1 MDNPPVT
8 ETPPPNVPK
17 VFLLER
23 IIESSARN
31 FFLVAI
37 LVIFGIAGGIWALNK
52 TPLDAIPD
60 LSDVQVIVYTDWE
73 GRSPDLVE
81 DQITYPISTRFI
93 AAPKV
98 KFVRGESMFGKSFIY
113 VIFEDGTDI
122 YWARSRV
129 TEYLSAVRGMLPE
142 GVNPLIGP
150 DATGVGW
157 VYEYALVDKSGKND
171 LAQLRSFQDWHLRYA
186 LESVKGV
193 SEVAPVGG
201 FVKQYQ
207 VDLDPNKLSAY
218 GIPISEVV
226 NKIRMSN
233 ADVGGKIFEVGSTE
247 YYVRGRGY
255 IKSIAD
261 IENIPL
267 KTQKGTP
274 VFVKNVGTVHLGP
287 DLRRGVAEL
296 NGEGEVVGGIVV
308 MRYGENALRVIDGI
322 KKKLEEIKPSLPE
335 GVELVTTYDRSQLI
349 KRSISTLREK
359 LIEESIV
366 VALVCLIFL
375 WHIRSALVAIITLP
389 VAIILSFIPMYWL
402 GLTSNIMSLGGIAIA
417 IGAMVDSAIIMVE
430 NGHKFLEHF
439 REEKGRD
446 PTNRERTEVLIA
458 AAKSV
463 GRPLF
468 FALLVITVSFIP
480 VFSLEAQEGRL
491 FKPLAFTKTF
501 SMFFAAL
508 LGVSLVP
515 VLMLLFVRG
524 KITPEAKNPINRF
537 LIWAYQPFVHF
548 VLRFRWLTLL
558 VALIVMGVTVFPFLK
573 LGKEF
578 MPPLNE
584 GDILFMPT
592 AVPGMTIAEATK
604 VLQVQDRMLREFPE
618 VESVFGKAGQAETST
633 DPAPVSMFETV
644 LRLKPPNEWRP
655 GMTWEKLIAEMND
668 KIKTPGMANIFWM
681 PIQTR
686 TEMLTTGFRSVLG
699 IKVFGPDLGKIQ
711 DIAVQIE
718 KILGEFPKTR
728 SAFAER
734 TTGGYFLDF
743 TPNREVAA
751 RYGLTVGDVNDII
764 ETAIGGKTIAMTV
777 EGRERYPISV
787 RYARDF
793 REDLD
798 ALKRVLVPLPMSE
811 APSAAPSASGMGG
824 NKPKANVEMNSG
836 GTMAHIPIS
845 MLADISYKT
854 GPPSIRNENGQLVG
868 FVFVDITS
876 SDIQGY
882 VDEATKKINAAMQ
895 FPPGYY
901 IQWAGQFEYLKSA
914 EQRLKV
920 VVPFTLLIIFVL
932 IYINTKSA
940 AKTVIVLMAV
950 PFSLVGAFWFL
961 YLLGYNLSMAV
972 WVGLIALAG
981 LDAETGVV
989 MLLYL
994 DHAWEKFRDTGR
1006 MRTMG
1011 DLQEAVIEGA
1021 VQRIRPKIMTICAI
1035 LFGLLPIMW
1044 SPTTQS
1050 GADVMKRIAA
1060 PMIGGVVTSGI
1071 LELLLYP
1078 VIYVIWRK
1086 RYLPKEMRR
1095 SMEVTKPATA
1105 PVKLLSAAE
1114 PPRESTPGRRRK
1126 ILIILIALVLLA
1138 VAGFFAWQKYGPAA
1152 SSSSGAETSDS
1163 TNAPSTAPAAKI
1175 QLNDPQTN
1183 AAQKFFAAADFIAAS
1198 LAGDK
1203 LDEFNGAVSKLPPMV
1218 AGLRQAF
1225 DSSHPWNTLVLQI
1238 EANAALPQSKS
1249 LEEARKSF
1257 YPFTARAV
1265 DFAKSARAASGSFAT
1280 LKIYKCP
1287 MAPKAG
1293 QTSYWLQLQGPLRNP
1308 FYGSA
1313 MPDCGSEVIP

>member
-1 MDNPPVT
+1 METSPSSQRPPHDS
-8 ETPPPNVPK
+8 EPRKP
-17 VFLLER
+17 FLLER
-23 IIESSARN
+23 IIEASARN
-31 FFLVAI
+31 YFLVFI
-37 LVIFGIAGGIWALNK
+37 LVIFGIAGGVWALTR

-113 VIFEDGTDI
+113 VIFQDGTDI

-129 TEYLSAVRGMLPE
+129 IEYLSAVRGMLPE
-142 GVNPLIGP
+142 GVNPQIGP

-157 VYEYALVDKSGKND
+157 VYEYALVDKTGKHN
-171 LAQLRSFQDWHLRYA
+171 LAELRSFQDWHLRYA

-207 VDLDPNKLSAY
+207 VDLDPNKLLAY

-226 NKIRMSN
+226 DKIRRSN
-233 ADVGGKIFEVGSTE
+233 GDVGGKIFEVGSTE
-247 YYVRGRGY
+247 FYVRGRGY
-255 IKSIAD
+255 IKKIED

-274 VFVKNVGTVHLGP
+274 VYIKNVGTVHLGP
-287 DLRRGVAEL
+287 DIRRGIAEL
-296 NGEGEVVGGIVV
+296 NGEGEVVGGIIV
-308 MRYGENALRVIDGI
+308 MRYGENALRVIDGV
-322 KKKLEEIKPSLPE
+322 KQKLEEIKPSLPE

-349 KRSISTLREK
+349 KRSIATLREK

-366 VALVCLIFL
+366 VALVCLVFL
-375 WHIRSALVAIITLP
+375 WHIRSALVAILTLP
-389 VAIILSFIPMYWL
+389 IAILLSFLPMYWL

-430 NGHKFLEHF
+430 NAHKFLEHF

-446 PTNRERTEVLIA
+446 PTNVERIEVIIA

-515 VLMLLFVRG
+515 VLMIIFVRG
-524 KITPEAKNPINRF
+524 KITPEARNPVNRF

-548 VLRFRWLTLL
+548 VLRFRWLTLIL
-558 VALIVMGVTVFPFLK
+558 ALLLMGATVYPFLK

-592 AVPGMTIAEATK
+592 AVPGMTVAEATK
-604 VLQVQDRMLREFPE
+604 VLQIQDRMLHEFPE
-618 VESVFGKAGQAETST
+618 VESIFGKAGQAETST

-644 LRLKPPNEWRP
+644 VKLKPTEQWRP
-655 GMTWEKLIAEMND
+655 GMTWEKLIAEMNE

-711 DIAVQIE
+711 DVAVQIE
-718 KILGEFPKTR
+718 KALSDFPKTR
-728 SAFAER
+728 SVFAER

-751 RYGLTVGDVNDII
+751 RYGLTIGDVNDIV
-764 ETAIGGKTIAMTV
+764 ESAIGGKTIATTV

-798 ALKRVLVPLPMSE
+798 ALKRVLVPVPMNGAESAPMSP
-811 APSAAPSASGMGG
+811 AT
-824 NKPKANVEMNSG
+824 SG
-836 GTMAHIPIS
+836 GMNAAAKPAMSSGAVSGSQMAQIPIS
-845 MLADISYKT
+845 MLVDISYKT
-854 GPPSIRNENGQLVG
+854 GAPSIRNENGQLVG

-882 VDEATKKINAAMQ
+882 VDAAAKHINEVVQ
-895 FPPGYY
+895 FP
-901 IQWAGQFEYLKSA
+901 
-914 EQRLKV
+914 
-920 VVPFTLLIIFVL
+920 
-932 IYINTKSA
+932 
-940 AKTVIVLMAV
+940 
-950 PFSLVGAFWFL
+950 
-961 YLLGYNLSMAV
+961 
-972 WVGLIALAG
+972 
-981 LDAETGVV
+981 
-989 MLLYL
+989 
-994 DHAWEKFRDTGR
+994 
-1006 MRTMG
+1006 
-1011 DLQEAVIEGA
+1011 
-1021 VQRIRPKIMTICAI
+1021 
-1035 LFGLLPIMW
+1035 
-1044 SPTTQS
+1044 
-1050 GADVMKRIAA
+1050 
-1060 PMIGGVVTSGI
+1060 
-1071 LELLLYP
+1071 
-1078 VIYVIWRK
+1078 
-1086 RYLPKEMRR
+1086 
-1095 SMEVTKPATA
+1095 
-1105 PVKLLSAAE
+1105 
-1114 PPRESTPGRRRK
+1114 
-1126 ILIILIALVLLA
+1126 
-1138 VAGFFAWQKYGPAA
+1138 
-1152 SSSSGAETSDS
+1152 
-1163 TNAPSTAPAAKI
+1163 
-1175 QLNDPQTN
+1175 
-1183 AAQKFFAAADFIAAS
+1183 
-1198 LAGDK
+1198 
-1203 LDEFNGAVSKLPPMV
+1203 
-1218 AGLRQAF
+1218 
-1225 DSSHPWNTLVLQI
+1225 
-1238 EANAALPQSKS
+1238 
-1249 LEEARKSF
+1249 
-1257 YPFTARAV
+1257 
-1265 DFAKSARAASGSFAT
+1265 
-1280 LKIYKCP
+1280 
-1287 MAPKAG
+1287 
-1293 QTSYWLQLQGPLRNP
+1293 
-1308 FYGSA
+1308 
-1313 MPDCGSEVIP
+1313 

>member
-1 MDNPPVT
+1 MPSNSHNEHAPRSHAPDAPRPTYLLERVIEASARNYFL
-8 ETPPPNVPK
+8 
-17 VFLLER
+17 VFLL
-23 IIESSARN
+23 A
-31 FFLVAI
+31 V
-37 LVIFGIAGGIWALNK
+37 FGIAGGIWALTK

-81 DQITYPISTRFI
+81 DQITYPISTKFI

-113 VIFEDGTDI
+113 VIFQDGTDI

-129 TEYLSAVRGMLPE
+129 IEYLNSVRGMLPE
-142 GVNPLIGP
+142 GVNPVIGP

-157 VYEYALVDKSGKND
+157 VFESALVDRTGKHN
-171 LAQLRSFQDWHLRYA
+171 LADLRSFQDWHLRYA

-207 VDLDPNKLSAY
+207 VDLDPNKLAAY
-218 GIPISEVV
+218 GIPLNEVV

-233 ADVGGKIFEVGSTE
+233 GDVGGKIFEVGSTE

-261 IENIPL
+261 IENVPL
-267 KTQKGTP
+267 KSQNGTP
-274 VFVKNVGTVHLGP
+274 VYVKNVGTVHLGP

-308 MRYGENALRVIDGI
+308 MRYGENALTVIDGI

-366 VALVCLIFL
+366 VALVCLVFL

-389 VAIILSFIPMYWL
+389 IAILLSFLPMYWL

-430 NGHKFLEHF
+430 NAHKSLE
-439 REEKGRD
+439 RWSEERQSDD
-446 PTNRERTEVLIA
+446 PAIRAHALTLSRSDVIIA

-491 FKPLAFTKTF
+491 FKPLAYTKTF
-501 SMFFAAL
+501 SMFFDAL
-508 LGVSLVP
+508 LGVTLVP
-515 VLMLLFVRG
+515 ALMLLFVRG
-524 KITPEAKNPINRF
+524 KITPEIKNPINRF
-537 LIWAYQPFVHF
+537 LIWIYQPAVHF
-548 VLRFRWLTLL
+548 VLRWRWFTII
-558 VALIVMGVTVFPFLK
+558 VALLIMGASVYPYK
-573 LGKEF
+573 QLGSEF

-592 AVPGMTIAEATK
+592 AVPGMTITEATK
-604 VLQVQDRMLREFPE
+604 ILQIQDRMLREFPE
-618 VESVFGKAGQAETST
+618 VETVFGKAGQAETPT

-644 LRLKPPNEWRP
+644 VRLKPPEQWRA
-655 GMTWEKLIAEMND
+655 GMTWEKLVAEMNE
-668 KIKTPGMANIFWM
+668 KMKMPGMANIFWM

-699 IKVFGPDLGKIQ
+699 IKVFGPDLGTIQ
-711 DIAVQIE
+711 DVAVQIE
-718 KILGEFPKTR
+718 KSLSDFPGTR
-728 SAFAER
+728 SVFAER

-751 RYGLTVGDVNDII
+751 RYGLTVGDVNDIV
-764 ETAIGGKTIAMTV
+764 ETAIGGKTIATTV

-798 ALKRVLVPLPMSE
+798 ALKRVLVPVPMGRE
-811 APSAAPSASGMGG
+811 
-824 NKPKANVEMNSG
+824 SG
-836 GTMAHIPIS
+836 GASERMSVDASTLPRSDAPTQIPIS

-868 FVFVDITS
+868 FVFVDITGD
-876 SDIQGY
+876 DIQGY
-882 VDEATKKINAAMQ
+882 VDAASKRVRETVQ

-901 IQWAGQFEYLKSA
+901 VQWAGQFEYLKSA
-914 EQRLKV
+914 EQKLKV

-932 IYINTKSA
+932 IYLNTKSA
-940 AKTVIVLMAV
+940 IRTAIVLLAV
-950 PFSLVGAFWFL
+950 PLSLVGAFWFL
-961 YLLGYNLSMAV
+961 YFLGYNMSMAV

-981 LDAETGVV
+981 LDAETGVI

-994 DHAWEKFRDTGR
+994 DQAWDKFRAAGR
-1006 MRTMG
+1006 MNSMG
-1011 DLQEAVIEGA
+1011 DLHDAVIEGA
-1021 VQRIRPKIMTICAI
+1021 VQRIRPKIMTTCAI

-1044 SPTTQS
+1044 SPDTQS

-1071 LELLLYP
+1071 LQLLLYP
-1078 VIYVIWRK
+1078 AIYVLWRQ
-1086 RYLPKEMRR
+1086 RHLGRGSVGASERAG
-1095 SMEVTKPATA
+1095 V
-1105 PVKLLSAAE
+1105 SAA
-1114 PPRESTPGRRRK
+1114 STPHAPRSRRFMF
-1126 ILIILIALVLLA
+1126 LALTLLA
-1138 VAGFFAWQKYGPAA
+1138 LAAAGFFGWQKFHPP
-1152 SSSSGAETSDS
+1152 SSA
-1163 TNAPSTAPAAKI
+1163 
-1175 QLNDPQTN
+1175 
-1183 AAQKFFAAADFIAAS
+1183 
-1198 LAGDK
+1198 
-1203 LDEFNGAVSKLPPMV
+1203 GAVSGAPFATQRVKDLTVNFIHPQGQLEKQMNEI
-1218 AGLRQAF
+1218 LIEFR
-1225 DSSHPWNTLVLQI
+1225 DS
-1238 EANAALPQSKS
+1238 
-1249 LEEARKSF
+1249 
-1257 YPFTARAV
+1257 
-1265 DFAKSARAASGSFAT
+1265 ASGELVEVGTVKFDLDMNMPGMVMHSGATMTPAGTPGQYRAQVKPGMGGDWTAT
-1280 LKIYKCP
+1280 LHYEGP
-1287 MAPKAG
+1287 HGAG
-1293 QTSYWLQLQGPLRNP
+1293 STSFSVNVKP
-1308 FYGSA
+1308 
-1313 MPDCGSEVIP
+1313 

>member
-1 MDNPPVT
+1 MENSPVT
-8 ETPPPNVPK
+8 ETTPTAAPK

-389 VAIILSFIPMYWL
+389 VAIILSFLPMFQL
-402 GLTSNIMSLGGIAIA
+402 SLTSNIMSLGGIAIA

-446 PTNRERTEVLIA
+446 PTNQERIEVLIA

-548 VLRFRWLTLL
+548 VLRFRWLTIL
-558 VALIVMGVTVFPFLK
+558 VALIVMGVTIFPFLK

-644 LRLKPPNEWRP
+644 LRLKPPDEWRA

-811 APSAAPSASGMGG
+811 ASSAAPSAAGMGG
-824 NKPKANVEMNSG
+824 NRPKVNAEMITG
-836 GTMAHIPIS
+836 GAMAHIPIS

-882 VDEATKKINAAMQ
+882 VDEATKKINASMQ

-914 EQRLKV
+914 EERLKV

-932 IYINTKSA
+932 IYMNTKSA
-940 AKTVIVLMAV
+940 AKTAIVLLAV

-994 DHAWEKFRDTGR
+994 DHAWDKFCAQRR
-1006 MRTMG
+1006 MNTMG
-1011 DLQEAVIEGA
+1011 DLQAAVIEGA

-1071 LELLLYP
+1071 LELLIYP
-1078 VIYVIWRK
+1078 VIYVVWRR
-1086 RYLPKEMRR
+1086 RYLPKEARR
-1095 SMEVTKPATA
+1095 SMTLTESA
-1105 PVKLLSAAE
+1105 PIIARQVISDEASGQRKSH
-1114 PPRESTPGRRRK
+1114 RGRN
-1126 ILIILIALVLLA
+1126 IIIGLIALVLLGLA
-1138 VAGFFAWQKYGPAA
+1138 AFFAWQKFGPKKLQP
-1152 SSSSGAETSDS
+1152 SGAPSPVQTVTVQLTEAQV
-1163 TNAPSTAPAAKI
+1163 NATR
-1175 QLNDPQTN
+1175 
-1183 AAQKFFAAADFIAAS
+1183 KFFETADAVAAS
-1198 LAGDK
+1198 LSVDK
-1203 LDEFNGAVSKLPPMV
+1203 LDEFNQAVSKLPTPAAELIHV
-1218 AGLRQAF
+1218 F
-1225 DSSHPWNTLVLQI
+1225 DANHPWHSQILEIQKVSTLSQ
-1238 EANAALPQSKS
+1238 AAS
-1249 LEEARKSF
+1249 LEDARKSF
-1257 YPFTARAV
+1257 YPFTEQSAE
-1265 DFAKSARAASGSFAT
+1265 FAKLARQQSDAFRS
-1280 LKIYKCP
+1280 LKIYQCP
-1287 MAPKAG
+1287 MAPKPG
-1293 QTSYWLQLQGPLRNP
+1293 QTSLWLQLQGPLHNP
-1308 FYGSA
+1308 FYGSK
-1313 MPDCGSEVIP
+1313 MPDCGSEVLP